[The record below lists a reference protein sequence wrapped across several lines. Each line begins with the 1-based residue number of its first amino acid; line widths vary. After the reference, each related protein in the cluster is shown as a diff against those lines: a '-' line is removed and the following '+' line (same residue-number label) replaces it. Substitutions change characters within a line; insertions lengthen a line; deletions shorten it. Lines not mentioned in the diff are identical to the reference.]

1 MLCHLSAFAGAV
13 FPVFGNI
20 LGPLVVW
27 LLRRKDSPFIDFHGR
42 QSVNFQIS
50 LTIYL
55 IVSAVLIVVKSG
67 LLLLPAAFVFGVTM
81 VIIAAVRA
89 NEGIEY
95 RYPLAIPF
103 TEGDTYSNKT
113 PNALADPGRGRQP
126 SQTGVSRP
134 RASTG

>member
-55 IVSAVLIVVKSG
+55 IVSAVLIVVKEWIASVAGGFCIWRHHGDYSG
-67 LLLLPAAFVFGVTM
+67 GQGKRGNQVPLSAC
-81 VIIAAVRA
+81 
-89 NEGIEY
+89 
-95 RYPLAIPF
+95 YPL
-103 TEGDTYSNKT
+103 Y
-113 PNALADPGRGRQP
+113 
-126 SQTGVSRP
+126 
-134 RASTG
+134 